1 RAWTMAEHEGSVFCS
16 TLPSGKVFA
25 FQAGRSVSWGHSFP
39 AGWHHVAAVRSQ
51 DRLRLYV
58 DGRQVAESSAFDAS
72 AYSLDS
78 DVPLRIGAGQSV
90 YLHGRLADLRL
101 YNHSLV
107 PDVIRRLA
115 RAEGAE

>member
-1 RAWTMAEHEGSVFCS
+1 MAEHEGSVFCS

-58 DGRQVAESSAFDAS
+58 DGRQVAESSAFDPS
-72 AYSLDS
+72 AFALDS
-78 DVPLRIGAGQSV
+78 DAPLRIGAGSGDDF
-90 YLHGRLADLRL
+90 HGRLADLRL
-101 YNHSLV
+101 YNGALE
-107 PDVIRRLA
+107 PDEIRHLA
-115 RAEGAE
+115 RAEDAE